1 MPPALPFPMV
11 AHFPVQISKLP
22 LRLPAPNRRSTNDLT
37 FQPAHAAKSCRFRS
51 YENLTPFCRNRS
63 SNPFRIRSYRKCA
76 RKSFRMR
83 SYKNTGGGAASARPR
98 HPLLPPSY
106 APRGASIPFGL
117 TRLRIL
123 PVTTGVYPL
132 QPQNPLC
139 ALRASV
145 ANPLLS
151 YSCRLFVVAKKVN
164 PFAIKEIQP
173 LFAKPPGWGVPYAAG
188 GRMLP

>member
-37 FQPAHAAKSCRFRS
+37 FQPAHPAKSCRFRS

-83 SYKNTGGGAASARPR
+83 SYKNTGGGGCLRTSAPPFASAVTC
-98 HPLLPPSY
+98 
-106 APRGASIPFGL
+106 A
-117 TRLRIL
+117 TWRL
-123 PVTTGVYPL
+123 YPL
-132 QPQNPLC
+132 WPQSIAHTSRHHGGVPLRELVRC
-139 ALRASV
+139 TEAPKCLSV
-145 ANPLLS
+145 S
-151 YSCRLFVVAKKVN
+151 
-164 PFAIKEIQP
+164 P
-173 LFAKPPGWGVPYAAG
+173 LFATLTHSVSRKSFPCHSYANTQDG
-188 GRMLP
+188 GDTLDPVSDS